1 MYRQNKLKEELDR
14 LRKENENLKIE
25 NAHLEGGIR
34 QRDAII
40 ENLNSRIINQS
51 LSEELQL
58 AMARRPIVVQ
68 TAEEK
73 WLMEQSTKDILKRNG
88 IEEDL

>member
-25 NAHLEGGIR
+25 NAYLEGGIR

-73 WLMEQSTKDILKRNG
+73 WLMEQSMRDILKQNG
-88 IEEDL
+88 IKEEV

>member
-1 MYRQNKLKEELDR
+1 MYRQNMLKEELDR

-25 NAHLEGGIR
+25 KAYLEGGIR

-40 ENLNSRIINQS
+40 ENLHSRIINQS

-58 AMARRPIVVQ
+58 AMDRRPIVVQ

-73 WLMEQSTKDILKRNG
+73 WLMEQSMKEILKRNG
-88 IEEDL
+88 IEVDL